1 MVDWLLGFAVRLDYA
16 DNAEQ
21 LTKAAE
27 SLVSAVGADQSCGN
41 EAKTGRTLDAQS
53 EEFKSGILKLAKMF
67 QLPSHADHILLFKAI
82 SILIEERLS
91 QQTKV
96 IAQKEK
102 KGQSYEKGDVIP
114 LSKVD
119 LGFTISDPVLNEAA
133 KILRLLHVAEL
144 RDLQTRIN
152 EIIVA
157 VQKLT
162 ANPKTDQR
170 LGKVGV

>member
-1 MVDWLLGFAVRLDYA
+1 MIFAWQYLSNLGYPFNPSNRAAVVDWLLGFAVRLDYA
-16 DNAEQ
+16 DNGIVAILKKRTVSSYECLAEQ

-27 SLVSAVGADQSCGN
+27 SLASAVGADQSCGN

-102 KGQSYEKGDVIP
+102 KSQSYEKGDVIP

-119 LGFTISDPVLNEAA
+119 LGFTISGNSRES
-133 KILRLLHVAEL
+133 IM
-144 RDLQTRIN
+144 
-152 EIIVA
+152 
-157 VQKLT
+157 
-162 ANPKTDQR
+162 
-170 LGKVGV
+170 